1 MRKGPV
7 PTIETFGPPFA
18 RAPKPPFEGASRRPQ
33 SNMDSPLV
41 MDSPVAEEPSDL
53 RCPLTYCLMR
63 DPVTTSMGNTYERG
77 ALMRCWMGP
86 RKRDPLT
93 GEEVLD
99 TVLTPNMLARSQVRP
114 RSCFHFFLCLG
125 HCWLLAVPRLR
136 KSCSAERGWWAQG
149 GHGPVC
155 G

>member
-1 MRKGPV
+1 
-7 PTIETFGPPFA
+7 
-18 RAPKPPFEGASRRPQ
+18 
-33 SNMDSPLV
+33 

-114 RSCFHFFLCLG
+114 RSLFSLLSLS
-125 HCWLLAVPRLR
+125 WALLAFSCASPAR
-136 KSCSAERGWWAQG
+136 KLLS
-149 GHGPVC
+149 
-155 G
+155 